1 MKVEGQAWN
10 LDVGHDTVENVI
22 QQTLVPSGTAAAE
35 LLELELA
42 DPVSS
47 TGPRRV
53 EPFGPPPA
61 GFRPAQAPAYTPAR
75 PPAPPQGPPP
85 QVAPP
90 QVAPPQ
96 PPPAQATPVPTPHLV
111 PGSAGERRLQAAV
124 GSEQRAQRF
133 YRDQVLDRLN
143 EMMIEFI
150 GRMDMAF
157 VASADSGGECDAS
170 LRAGPAGF
178 IRVLDPYT
186 LAYPEY
192 RGNGVMAS
200 LGNISENPHVGILM
214 VDFVQDLIGLHV
226 NGKAKVVEDADL
238 RAEHSG
244 LPTDFDRG
252 RTPERWVVVAVEEA
266 YIHCR
271 KHIPRLMPIA
281 RDRPWGTDDTRRKGG
296 DYFAAKGMPRP
307 WNPVEEPPAL
317 SGGLPLPGGDAPSE
331 GGR

>member
-10 LDVGHDTVENVI
+10 FDVGHDTVGHVI
-22 QQTLVPSGTAAAE
+22 HQTLVPSGTAAAE

-42 DPVSS
+42 EPISS
-47 TGPRRV
+47 PGPRRV
-53 EPFGPPPA
+53 EPLGPPPT
-61 GFRPAQAPAYTPAR
+61 GFRPAPAPAPGR
-75 PPAPPQGPPP
+75 PPTPPQTAPGQVPP
-85 QVAPP
+85 VAPN
-90 QVAPPQ
+90 
-96 PPPAQATPVPTPHLV
+96 PHAA
-111 PGSAGERRLQAAV
+111 PGSAGEHRLQAAF

-143 EMMIEFI
+143 DMMIEFI

-226 NGKAKVVEDADL
+226 NGKAKVVQDADL
-238 RAEHSG
+238 RAEHAG

-252 RTPERWVVVAVEEA
+252 RTPERWVVVSVEEA

-307 WNPVEEPPAL
+307 WSPPQSPPAL
-317 SGGLPLPGGDAPSE
+317 SGGLPMPGNDSRPVPGSDMPSD
-331 GGR
+331 GSR